1 MQVSKNTWSKL
12 NEVTNQIS
20 NHIDDLIILGKTLS
34 TDENILELENEA
46 SAWIESNFEGI
57 YWRGADIQ
65 VVKCSP
71 GSTYEDFMDG
81 VVQMRLSPD
90 EPCPSRHPKLLT
102 GLINKIQKNA
112 DYLDAINKYEF
123 YGKIAESAQRLE
135 LDNSKLEKQTICREI
150 IFNQLRLLTSW
161 RNDLFS

>member
-102 GLINKIQKNA
+102 GLINKIQKNRVSIKQGITSPV
-112 DYLDAINKYEF
+112 LDSPVIFLTVLSLYWVV
-123 YGKIAESAQRLE
+123 QLE
-135 LDNSKLEKQTICREI
+135 LKTYLPTRKNL
-150 IFNQLRLLTSW
+150 
-161 RNDLFS
+161 DL